1 MDYREVIMGDLLLIP
16 TALAYLVVVGLLFV
30 FGINYFYITY
40 LAWRYRGR
48 RIELGP
54 VTDWP
59 RVTVQLPIYN
69 ERYVAER
76 LIKAAANIEYPKNLL
91 EIQVLDDSTDE
102 TQSIVNKQ
110 VSDLQSQGINI
121 DHIHRSERNG
131 YKAGALAN
139 GLTRATGDFI
149 AIFDADFLPTSDF
162 LLRTIPYFQDP
173 GVGFV
178 QTRWKH
184 LNRGYSLLTLFQSL
198 ILDGHFVVEQFARF
212 QAGYWFNFNGT
223 AGIWRRRTVED
234 AGGWTADTLTEDLD
248 LSYRAFMKGW
258 RGVYTRDIA
267 VPAELPVSFS
277 AYRRQ
282 QQRWARGSFE
292 CAIKFIPRIWQSP
305 FPLAQKIEATFH
317 LTGNMV
323 YLLVCLL
330 SILYPLVLYISR
342 SYATLIA
349 LFGIGVIFNLTT
361 LAPMLFFLVAQ
372 QQIDK
377 SWWHYLPIIMFT
389 SIFSSGMM
397 LNTMRAA
404 WQVLKRRKNVF
415 ERTPK
420 FGIVNRQQE
429 WRGKGYQLNL
439 DPLVYLELA
448 FALFNILTV
457 VYALTLGNW
466 VIAIYSSLF
475 AVGLLVTSGM
485 TIWQTV
491 TTARV

>member
-1 MDYREVIMGDLLLIP
+1 MGELLLIP
-16 TALAYLVVVGLLFV
+16 TALVYLVVVGLLFV
-30 FGINYFYITY
+30 FGINYFYITF
-40 LAWRYRGR
+40 LAWHYRER
-48 RIELGP
+48 DIKTKP

-59 RVTVQLPIYN
+59 HVTVQLPIYN

-76 LIKAAANIEYPKNLL
+76 LIKTAANIVYPGNLF

-102 TQSIVNKQ
+102 TQAIVKKL
-110 VSDLQSQGINI
+110 VYDLQNQGVNI
-121 DHIHRSERNG
+121 AHLHRSERSG

-139 GLTRATGDFI
+139 GLLHASGDFI
-149 AIFDADFLPTSDF
+149 AVFDADFLPTSDF

-173 GVGFV
+173 QVGFV
-178 QTRWKH
+178 QARWKH
-184 LNRGYSLLTLFQSL
+184 LNRDYSLLTLFQSL

-223 AGIWRRRTVED
+223 AGIWRRKTVED
-234 AGGWTADTLTEDLD
+234 VGGWTADTLTEDLD

-258 RGVYTRDIA
+258 RAIYTRDIT

-292 CAIKFIPRIWQSP
+292 CAIKFVPRIWQAH
-305 FPLAQKIEATFH
+305 FPLAQKVEATFH

-323 YLLVCLL
+323 YLLVCAL
-330 SILYPLVLYISR
+330 SILYPLVLYVSR

-349 LFGIGVIFNLTT
+349 LFGIGVVFNLTT
-361 LAPMLFFLVAQ
+361 LAPTLFFIVGQ

-377 SWWHYLPIIMFT
+377 TWWHYLPIILFT

-404 WQVLKRRKNVF
+404 WHVLKHRKNVF

-420 FGIVNRQQE
+420 FGIVDRQQE

-439 DPLVYLELA
+439 DPLVFLELA

-457 VYALTLGNW
+457 VYALALGNW

-475 AVGLLVTSGM
+475 AAGLLLTAGM

-491 TTARV
+491 TVARGHTREIQ

>member
-1 MDYREVIMGDLLLIP
+1 MGDLLLIP
-16 TALAYLVVVGLLFV
+16 TALVYLVVVGLLFV

-40 LAWRYRGR
+40 LAWRYR
-48 RIELGP
+48 ESHLDTKP
-54 VTDWP
+54 VIDWP

-69 ERYVAER
+69 ERYVADR
-76 LIKAAANIEYPKNLL
+76 LIRSAANMEYPRNLF

-102 TQSIVNKQ
+102 TQFIANKL
-110 VSDLQSQGINI
+110 VCDLQGQGINI
-121 DHIHRSERNG
+121 TLIHRNERTG
-131 YKAGALAN
+131 YKAGALAK
-139 GLTRATGDFI
+139 GLACASGDFI

-162 LLRTIPYFQDP
+162 LLRTIPYFQNP
-173 GVGFV
+173 KVGFV

-184 LNRGYSLLTLFQSL
+184 LNRDYSLLTFFQSL

-223 AGIWRRRTVED
+223 AGIWRRKTVED

-258 RGVYTRDIA
+258 KAIYTRDIT

-277 AYRRQ
+277 AFRRQ

-292 CAIKFIPRIWQSP
+292 CAIKFVPRIWQAP
-305 FPLAQKIEATFH
+305 FPLAQKVEATFH

-323 YLLVCLL
+323 YLLVCVL
-330 SILYPLVLYISR
+330 SLLYPLVLYISR

-349 LFGIGVIFNLTT
+349 LFGIGVVFNLTT
-361 LAPMLFFLVAQ
+361 IAPALFFLVGQ
-372 QQIDK
+372 QQVEK
-377 SWWHYLPIIMFT
+377 TWWHHLPIILFT

-404 WQVLKRRKNVF
+404 WQVLRRQKNVF

-448 FALFNILTV
+448 FALFNVLTV

-466 VIAIYSSLF
+466 LIAIYSSLF
-475 AVGLLVTSGM
+475 AAGLLMTSGM
-485 TIWQTV
+485 TIWQTLTV
-491 TTARV
+491 AREHMRQNQ